1 LQLFE
6 GKPARLVT
14 GVHNTD
20 LRLPGTKYPATT
32 VVPDFFNCCIQAE
45 RATIG

>member
-20 LRLPGTKYPATT
+20 LRLPGTKYPATQM
-32 VVPDFFNCCIQAE
+32 VPDFLIVAF
-45 RATIG
+45 GFGVLP